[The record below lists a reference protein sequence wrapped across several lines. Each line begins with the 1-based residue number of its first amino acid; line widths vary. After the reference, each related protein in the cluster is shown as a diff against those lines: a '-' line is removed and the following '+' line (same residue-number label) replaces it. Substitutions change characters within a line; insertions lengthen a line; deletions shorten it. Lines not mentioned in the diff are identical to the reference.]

1 MFQLVYSLKRLP
13 TSLPPASQHT
23 HIHAFTRTHT
33 RAHTHSQ
40 PSRAWPGPSRRPSP
54 PARLP
59 GPKPPACP
67 APTCPPLPASAVRE
81 LPPWALARPR
91 PVRSHA
97 LGASPVFPQPN
108 GPGLAAAPTRE
119 GHLASLVQSPRAS
132 PWDGDP
138 PASRSGPSG
147 VLRFHPPSPWARRH
161 VPEVLALSVCRP
173 LCPAPV
179 GIPVV
184 WLVPRARQL
193 PCGCRAGQAE
203 EGGRCRILESQN

>member
-33 RAHTHSQ
+33 HAHTHSQ

-97 LGASPVFPQPN
+97 LGASPVSPQPN

-132 PWDGDP
+132 PSDGDP
-138 PASRSGPSG
+138 PAGAD
-147 VLRFHPPSPWARRH
+147 PPASCAFIPPRPR
-161 VPEVLALSVCRP
+161 SVCRP